1 MLHISKLPRFL
12 IIWVFPL
19 VIALVSWRFMV
30 GGVEEMMEHMLY
42 HALERPLSFYLHV
55 GFAPVALAILPFQ
68 FWSDLRMRRP
78 FIHRWLGRLYAVAIL
93 LSGTGGLVMALGTQA
108 GQVAAWGFGLLAVI
122 WLCVTANAVWFA
134 TQGQFAQHRV
144 WMMRSAAL
152 TFAAVTLRLYLPFL
166 AMSFG
171 FETGYSLVSWLCWVP
186 NLLIIEW
193 IIRRRAKPLAA

>member
-1 MLHISKLPRFL
+1 
-12 IIWVFPL
+12 
-19 VIALVSWRFMV
+19 
-30 GGVEEMMEHMLY
+30 MEHMLY